1 VPETHAQLG
10 PYEVL
15 EAVGKGGMA
24 TVYRGRKQSTGQI
37 VALKVME
44 AASASN
50 PVMVKRFEQ
59 EFRAAARLR
68 HPNIVQGYD
77 FGLENGQPY
86 LVMEYI
92 NGPTLGRLIGD
103 RGPLPQDEAL
113 RIMRQIADAL
123 QSAHDHNLIH
133 RDIKPENILL
143 TADGQAK
150 LADLGLI
157 KDLLGGE
164 QLTGSRTCL
173 GTIAFVAP
181 EQYEDAKRADVRSDI
196 YGLGATLYHA
206 LTGVVPFQGRRN
218 LQILRK
224 KILND
229 FPPPISIVPTLS
241 PVVDAAVRRSLNAS
255 PDKRQ
260 ASCQEFIDSLSDSA
274 ASPSAPRVRKD
285 RPGATPTSSQT
296 LLNPQDRR
304 RARRYPT
311 VVGAQC
317 RPLHDQRSHWAAEIQ
332 DISSTGV
339 RLHVARRFEP
349 GASLMLEVLDEQ
361 AQTVT
366 TLYVIVQWVRAVGSK
381 MWSLGAAFHH
391 ELDSSELDTLLGSK
405 PKTMQILHD

>member
-1 VPETHAQLG
+1 
-10 PYEVL
+10 
-15 EAVGKGGMA
+15 MA
-24 TVYRGRKQSTGQI
+24 TVYRGRKLSTGQI

-77 FGLENGQPY
+77 FGMEDGQPY
-86 LVMEYI
+86 LVMEYV
-92 NGPTLGRLIGD
+92 NGPTLGRLIAD
-103 RGPLPQDEAL
+103 QGPLPQDEAL

-123 QSAHDHNLIH
+123 QSAHDRNLIH
-133 RDIKPENILL
+133 RDVKPENILL
-143 TADGQAK
+143 AADGQAK
-150 LADLGLI
+150 LADLGLM
-157 KDLLGGE
+157 KDLLGAE
-164 QLTGSRTCL
+164 QLTRTRTCL

-224 KILND
+224 KLLND
-229 FPPPISIVPTLS
+229 FPPPSSIVPTIS
-241 PVVDAAVRRSLNAS
+241 PAVDAAVRKALNAS

-260 ASCQEFIDSLSDSA
+260 ASCQEFIDSLSDTPASS
-274 ASPSAPRVRKD
+274 SPSPRRVRKD
-285 RPGATPTSSQT
+285 RPDGAPPSSPT
-296 LLNPQDRR
+296 LLNPEDRR

-339 RLHVARRFEP
+339 RLHVDRRFEP
-349 GASLMLEVLDEQ
+349 GASLVLEALDEQ
-361 AQTVT
+361 TQTVT
-366 TLYVIVQWVRAVGSK
+366 TLYVKVQWVRAVAPK
-381 MWSLGAAFHH
+381 MWSLGGAFHQ
-391 ELDSSELDTLLGSK
+391 EIDPSELDTLLGSK
-405 PKTMQILHD
+405 PKTVQILRD